1 MGSDTELW
9 AQVFASH
16 GILSAMTDPRKPSH
30 PSYPAPDQVP
40 QAPRRRP
47 SDERAALASSTR
59 TATQLAV
66 LAIVIAG
73 IALGITVLRV
83 IAPVAASC
91 QNAVWS
97 AQPAANELPDQW
109 TVKGTT
115 FDTNRRTTQF
125 SGVDAGDGSGA
136 PNVLATV
143 TCFPDG
149 AADAV
154 SRAQAAARETGQV
167 VNARTDL
174 SDGGFEATDASGAI
188 FLEFRRGD
196 IVVDLAASGGA
207 TATDIETV
215 ASAFDKALGGD
226 GGSIATPE
234 PSQSGDVGSPG
245 PSASGDTSSG
255 LTHDAPELE
264 KLLPT
269 AIGGVP
275 LTIDSALGS
284 TVLTSDAGGRAAT
297 AALKAKGKVPDD
309 LRYAEALDQTQ
320 TVAVSA
326 LAISV
331 KGLSAA
337 DTQTMLLDWFQ
348 LSGAGVT
355 HTDVKLSGKA
365 WTRYDLGDEGPANYF
380 RTDGTAVLVITTSD
394 PALAEEAAAAMP

>member
-1 MGSDTELW
+1 MTEP
-9 AQVFASH
+9 H
-16 GILSAMTDPRKPSH
+16 KPTRS
-30 PSYPAPDQVP
+30 SYPAPDQVP

-47 SDERAALASSTR
+47 SDERAALAASSR

-73 IALGITVLRV
+73 IALGLTVWRA
-83 IAPVAASC
+83 IAPAAASC
-91 QNAVWS
+91 QNAVWN

-115 FDTNRRTTQF
+115 FDTNRRSTQF
-125 SGVDAGDGSGA
+125 AGVDPGDGTSP
-136 PNVLATV
+136 PNVFATA
-143 TCFPDG
+143 TCFPEG

-154 SRAQAAARETGQV
+154 ARSQAAARDIGQV
-167 VNARTDL
+167 VSTKPDL

-188 FLEFRRGD
+188 LLEFRRGD
-196 IVVDLAASGGA
+196 IVVDLAAAGGA
-207 TATDIETV
+207 TATDIESI
-215 ASAFDKALGGD
+215 ASAYDKALGGD
-226 GGSIATPE
+226 GGSIATLE
-234 PSQSGDVGSPG
+234 PSQSADVGASPG
-245 PSASGDTSSG
+245 ASDDTSSG

-269 AIGGVP
+269 TIGGVP
-275 LTIDSALGS
+275 LTVDSALGS

-331 KGLSAA
+331 NGLTAA
-337 DTQTMLLDWFQ
+337 ETQTMLLDWFQ
-348 LSGAGVT
+348 LSGPGVT
-355 HTDVKLSGKA
+355 HSEVKLSGKA
-365 WTRYDLGDEGPANYF
+365 WTKYDLGDELPVNYF
-380 RTDGTAVLVITTSD
+380 RNDGTAVLVITTSD
-394 PALAEEAAAAMP
+394 PALAEQAAAAMP

>member
-1 MGSDTELW
+1 MTEP
-9 AQVFASH
+9 H
-16 GILSAMTDPRKPSH
+16 KPSRS
-30 PSYPAPDQVP
+30 PYPAPDQVP

-47 SDERAALASSTR
+47 SDERAALAASTR

-73 IALGITVLRV
+73 IALGVTVWRA
-83 IAPVAASC
+83 IAPAVASC

-97 AQPAANELPDQW
+97 AQPAANQLPDQW

-125 SGVDAGDGSGA
+125 AGVDPGDGSSP

-154 SRAQAAARETGQV
+154 ARSQAAAREIGQV
-167 VNARTDL
+167 VNTKDDL
-174 SDGGFEATDASGAI
+174 SDGGFEATDDSGAI

-207 TATDIETV
+207 TATDIETI
-215 ASAFDKALGGD
+215 ASAYDRALGGD
-226 GGSIATPE
+226 GGSIASAE
-234 PSQSGDVGSPG
+234 PSQSADAGASPG
-245 PSASGDTSSG
+245 ASDDTGSG

-269 AIGGVP
+269 KIGGVP
-275 LTIDSALGS
+275 FTVDSALGS
-284 TVLTSDAGGRAAT
+284 TVLTTDAGGRAAT
-297 AALKAKGKVPDD
+297 AALKAKGKGPDD

-331 KGLSAA
+331 NGLTAA
-337 DTQTMLLDWFQ
+337 DTQIMLLDWFQ
-348 LSGAGVT
+348 LSGSGVT
-355 HTDVKLSGKA
+355 HTEVKLGGKA
-365 WTRYDLGDEGPANYF
+365 WTKYDLGDDGPANYF
-380 RTDGTAVLVITTSD
+380 RSSGSAVLVITTSD

>member
-1 MGSDTELW
+1 
-9 AQVFASH
+9 
-16 GILSAMTDPRKPSH
+16 
-30 PSYPAPDQVP
+30 
-40 QAPRRRP
+40 
-47 SDERAALASSTR
+47 
-59 TATQLAV
+59 V

-73 IALGITVLRV
+73 IALGLTIWRA
-83 IAPVAASC
+83 IAPAAASC

-97 AQPAANELPDQW
+97 AQPAGNELPDQW

-115 FDTNRRTTQF
+115 FDSNRRSTQF
-125 SGVDAGDGSGA
+125 AGVDPGDGTSP
-136 PNVLATV
+136 PNVFATV
-143 TCFPDG
+143 TCFPEG

-154 SRAQAAARETGQV
+154 ARSQAAATDIGQV
-167 VNARTDL
+167 VTTKPDL

-207 TATDIETV
+207 TATDIETI
-215 ASAFDKALGGD
+215 ASAYDKALGGD

-234 PSQSGDVGSPG
+234 PSQSADTGASPG
-245 PSASGDTSSG
+245 ASDDTSAG

-269 AIGGVP
+269 TIGGVP
-275 LTIDSALGS
+275 FTVDSALGS

-297 AALKAKGKVPDD
+297 AALKAKGKSPDD
-309 LRYAEALDQTQ
+309 LRYAESLDQTQ

-331 KGLSAA
+331 NGLTAA
-337 DTQTMLLDWFQ
+337 ETQVMLLDWFQ

-355 HTDVKLSGKA
+355 HSEVTLSGKT
-365 WTRYDLGDEGPANYF
+365 WTKYDLGDELPLNYF
-380 RTDGTAVLVITTSD
+380 RNSGTAVLVITTSD
-394 PALAEEAAAAMP
+394 PALAEQAAAAMP